1 LIRITWD
8 TIVVPERCTCGA
20 QLPEDAL
27 FCHKC
32 GKPQRELA
40 IVDEPEAV
48 SAPPPIPV
56 AAMAAPAPPAIN
68 FHNGPAIRIA
78 LLMAAAAFCSVAI
91 SVPVAAGFAIL
102 WLIVAGF
109 LAVFLYR
116 LRTGQRLSTLS
127 GARLGWICGIFV
139 FLIVAIMIGI
149 IAAVLNNPAGLAK
162 MKEQLGEMKQPAAT
176 IDQALDAFR
185 HPGQIFAELLQY
197 FLLFTVLSA
206 FGGAIGA
213 KLLDRD

>member
-1 LIRITWD
+1 M
-8 TIVVPERCTCGA
+8 VVPERCTCGA

-32 GKPQRELA
+32 GKAQRELVA
-40 IVDEPEAV
+40 VDEPEIV

-56 AAMAAPAPPAIN
+56 AAVVAQAPPVIN
-68 FHNGPAIRIA
+68 FHNGTAVRIA

-109 LAVFLYR
+109 LAVLLYR
-116 LRTGQRLSTLS
+116 LRTGQRLSTIS

-139 FLIVAIMIGI
+139 FLIVAVMIGI
-149 IAAVLNNPAGLAK
+149 IAAVLSNPAGMAK
-162 MKEQLGEMKQPAAT
+162 MKEQLSEMKQPVAT
-176 IDQALDAFR
+176 IDQAIDAFR

-206 FGGAIGA
+206 FGGAVGA

>member
-1 LIRITWD
+1 
-8 TIVVPERCTCGA
+8 VPERCTCGA

-32 GKPQRELA
+32 GKPQRE
-40 IVDEPEAV
+40 IVAVDIPEAV
-48 SAPPPIPV
+48 PPPIAVVP
-56 AAMAAPAPPAIN
+56 AILPEAPAIT
-68 FHNGPAIRIA
+68 FRNGTAVRIA
-78 LLMAAAAFCSVAI
+78 LLMAAAAFCSVVI

-116 LRTGQRLSTLS
+116 VRTGYKLSPIS

-139 FLIVAIMIGI
+139 FLIVAVMIGI
-149 IAAVLNNPAGLAK
+149 FAAVLSNPAGMAK
-162 MKEQLGEMKQPAAT
+162 MKEQLSEMKQPAAT
-176 IDQALDAFR
+176 IDQAIEAFR

-206 FGGAIGA
+206 FGGAVGA
-213 KLLDRD
+213 KLLGRD